1 MQKINKLF
9 SVSHKLQKSLLRKR
23 ECCELRFQLRL
34 QVRVVLLGISA
45 AYAIGQICKW
55 LIARATIKFYFE
67 TFFSQFSVNLFD
79 DHGAEDI
86 KCVTMTQWQND
97 SKLLIVHGS
106 SEIEDQHSF
115 VSIVRVPSMGC
126 RSCKLLRENDSS
138 DQRNDLCMQC
148 NLTVH
153 TKYRFN
159 DATQKFDPRIHLN
172 CPDYIIMSENSLIH
186 TINVKLDMQTMK
198 KSGCGVISSKY
209 LKRNTDCDTE
219 TGPSYTAS
227 SVTKPIS
234 IVAQILA
241 DFSEYE
247 CQPASP
253 VIFKSAVYADCEA
266 SYKQSMA
273 VSMQIDNSERKSPTG
288 RVPINYPGASQMKP
302 ASPQSPELLEAAA
315 KTYEFSEENEKCE
328 KISIFRKRRLADKK
342 YEFNEENTENI
353 IPFNRTRT
361 LRRPIYQHRTSP
373 HPSFRSPCGSPV
385 ANRCIMSP
393 PGFRSPSYYAYRS
406 SPTHLLYSPPARPI
420 GFR

>member
-1 MQKINKLF
+1 M
-9 SVSHKLQKSLLRKR
+9 
-23 ECCELRFQLRL
+23 
-34 QVRVVLLGISA
+34 
-45 AYAIGQICKW
+45 
-55 LIARATIKFYFE
+55 
-67 TFFSQFSVNLFD
+67 
-79 DHGAEDI
+79 
-86 KCVTMTQWQND
+86 TMTQWQND
-97 SKLLIVHGS
+97 SKVLIVHGS

-115 VSIVRVPSMGC
+115 VSIVRVPSLGC
-126 RSCKLLRENDSS
+126 RSCKLLRESDSS
-138 DQRNDLCMQC
+138 DRNDLCMQC

-153 TKYRFN
+153 TKYRYN
-159 DATQKFDPRIHLN
+159 DTTQKFQPKIHLN

-186 TINVKLDMQTMK
+186 TINVKLDMQKMN
-198 KSGCGVISSKY
+198 KSGCGVLSSKY
-209 LKRNTDCDTE
+209 LKRSTGCDTE
-219 TGPSYTAS
+219 TVPSYTPSA
-227 SVTKPIS
+227 VTKPIS

-253 VIFKSAVYADCEA
+253 AVVKSAGFSD
-266 SYKQSMA
+266 
-273 VSMQIDNSERKSPTG
+273 SEPKTKTTDSKPIESLEWKSPTERSHVAG
-288 RVPINYPGASQMKP
+288 NSQLKP

-393 PGFRSPSYYAYRS
+393 PGFRSPSYYAFRS
-406 SPTHLLYSPPARPI
+406 SPTHLLYSPPTRPMN
-420 GFR
+420 FR

>member
-1 MQKINKLF
+1 
-9 SVSHKLQKSLLRKR
+9 
-23 ECCELRFQLRL
+23 
-34 QVRVVLLGISA
+34 
-45 AYAIGQICKW
+45 
-55 LIARATIKFYFE
+55 
-67 TFFSQFSVNLFD
+67 
-79 DHGAEDI
+79 
-86 KCVTMTQWQND
+86 MTQWQND

-126 RSCKLLRENDSS
+126 RSCKQLRENDPA

-148 NLTVH
+148 SLTVH

-159 DATQKFDPRIHLN
+159 DTSQKFEPKIHLN
-172 CPDYIIMSENSLIH
+172 CPEYIIMSESSLIH

-198 KSGCGVISSKY
+198 KSGCGVISSRY
-209 LKRNTDCDTE
+209 LVKRSTDCDTE
-219 TGPSYTAS
+219 PGQSYTAS

-253 VIFKSAVYADCEA
+253 VVFKSSGYTDSDTRNQQDIAG
-266 SYKQSMA
+266 
-273 VSMQIDNSERKSPTG
+273 SMQIDDLEKKPTTG
-288 RVPINYPGASQMKP
+288 QTSISYPGISQMKP

-406 SPTHLLYSPPARPI
+406 SPTHLLYSPPTRPMN
-420 GFR
+420 FR